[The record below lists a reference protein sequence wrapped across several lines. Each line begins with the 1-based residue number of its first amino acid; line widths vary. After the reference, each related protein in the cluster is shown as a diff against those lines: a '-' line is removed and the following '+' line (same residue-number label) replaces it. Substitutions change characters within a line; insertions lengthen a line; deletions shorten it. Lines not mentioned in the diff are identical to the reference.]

1 MELILA
7 LMNLPH
13 VMLPGGSA
21 NLLIL
26 LRWIHLIAGITWV
39 GLLYFFLL
47 VNTPVLQEMDPNVRP
62 RVVVTLMPRAL
73 WWFRWAAVVT
83 VLAGI
88 WYWMTIVSADAH
100 NAQTSGGLAIGTFFM
115 IWTAAFIMEM
125 ALLMG
130 PAESLRNGPVLG
142 TIMSNL
148 VIAASMLYL
157 SCIYNGLECNWMCA

>member
-62 RVVVTLMPRAL
+62 RAVVTLMPRAL

-88 WYWMTIVSADAH
+88 WYWMTIFAADAH
-100 NAQTSGGLAIGTFFM
+100 SAPTSGAKSTGTLCMFWTPASTLA
-115 IWTAAFIMEM
+115 M
-125 ALLMG
+125 ALLRR
-130 PAESLRNGPVLG
+130 PATALKRARG
-142 TIMSNL
+142 
-148 VIAASMLYL
+148 
-157 SCIYNGLECNWMCA
+157 